1 MIEHTSP
8 ISGIASF
15 QNQYVSTAGYDNQV
29 ILWDARSKVALGRG
43 SHDHLANQCRFSHDG
58 SFLVSA
64 SSDHTARIWQVPSM
78 KLMTVLTQHEDD
90 VESVA
95 ISGDNELIATCSR
108 DHRIRIFRRS
118 GMFLRKL
125 EGHTRDVISVEWIKS
140 SYQLISSSD
149 DGTVKRWDA
158 MSGELLDDID
168 LGGAETDSVVI
179 TQEGIVFAA
188 NDDGD
193 IVAIHEGNRYITEA
207 HKAGIKRL
215 VYSEQTCTLVSLS
228 YDRSIKIWKVAD
240 KCHLSLLQTATIPA
254 VIWPRSCCFI
264 GPRCLA
270 FGTFGSSYATLDL
283 NTNQWDL
290 DGINPALG
298 VNAVL
303 DFQGQVFT
311 VGDAGLVKS
320 NGQAVNKLN
329 TLCNFLVAFEGH
341 VITGGQTGEILDART
356 GRLIYQHRSP
366 LNCGSSYQVD
376 GVPRLAIGT
385 YTGEVVILALN
396 DREEVIHHDTVMIQH
411 NAIKGL
417 SNDGNV
423 LFSVSA
429 TGQAAFHRL
438 DDLAPVR
445 VIPEGHD
452 KISNG
457 CAALGRGRF
466 ASVSRDLKLR
476 IWNLSDSASC
486 TASVIDSP
494 HQVSIKCIAALPD
507 KAVIATG
514 SYNGVV
520 ALYDYRERLWIKSMR
535 PTAAGVS
542 SLCVKGDRSGFLA
555 GSYDGKTY
563 EILIDN

>member
-78 KLMTVLTQHEDD
+78 KLMSVLTLHEDD
-90 VESVA
+90 VESIA
-95 ISGDNELIATCSR
+95 ISDDNELIATCSR
-108 DHRIRIFRRS
+108 DHRIRIFRRA
-118 GMFLRKL
+118 GIFLRKL
-125 EGHTRDVISVEWIKS
+125 DGHKKDVISVEWIKD

-149 DGTVKRWDA
+149 DGTVKRWDV
-158 MSGELLDDID
+158 MSGELLEDID

-179 TQEGIVFAA
+179 SRDGVVFAA

-193 IVAIHEGNRYITEA
+193 IVAIHKGERFLTAA

-215 VYSEQTCTLVSLS
+215 VYSEQTGTLVSLS
-228 YDRSIKIWKVAD
+228 YDRSVKIWKVTNQCRLA
-240 KCHLSLLQTATIPA
+240 LLQTARIPA

-264 GPRCLA
+264 GPDCLA

-283 NTNQWDL
+283 QSNQWDL
-290 DGINPALG
+290 DGINPAMG

-303 DFQGQVFT
+303 DYQGQVFT
-311 VGDAGLVKS
+311 VGDAGLVKVD
-320 NGQAVNKLN
+320 GQPINKL
-329 TLCNFLVAFEGH
+329 TSLCNFMVAFEEH
-341 VITGGQTGEILDART
+341 VITGGQTGEIMDART
-356 GRLIYQHRSP
+356 GRLIHQHHSP
-366 LNCGSSYQVD
+366 LNCGSAYCVD
-376 GVPRLAIGT
+376 GAPSLAIGT
-385 YTGEVVILALN
+385 YTGEVVILSLN
-396 DREEVIHHDTVMIQH
+396 DRQEVIHQDTVLIQD

-417 SNDGNV
+417 SNDGNL

-429 TGQAAFHRL
+429 TGQAAFHQLR
-438 DDLAPVR
+438 DMTPVK
-445 VIPEGHD
+445 VVPDGHD

-457 CAALGRGRF
+457 CAVLDAGRF

-476 IWNLSDSASC
+476 IWDMSGPASC
-486 TASVIDSP
+486 RSEVIESP
-494 HQVSIKCIAALPD
+494 HQVSIKCIAALPE
-507 KAVIATG
+507 KSIIATG

-520 ALYDYRERLWIKSMR
+520 ALYDYRSNQWIRSVR
-535 PTAAGVS
+535 PTAAGIS
-542 SLCVKGDRSGFLA
+542 SLCVRGDRNGFWA
-555 GSYDGKTY
+555 GSYDGRIY
-563 EILIDN
+563 EITAD